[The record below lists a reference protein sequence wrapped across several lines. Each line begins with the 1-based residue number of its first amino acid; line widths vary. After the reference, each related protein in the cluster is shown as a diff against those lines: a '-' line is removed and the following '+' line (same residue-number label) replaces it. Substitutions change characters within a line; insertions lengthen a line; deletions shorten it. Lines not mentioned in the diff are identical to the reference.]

1 MSRTLSSRSS
11 VENLKTEAKRW
22 LRALRAND
30 RAARTRFRRAIPFP
44 SDQPTLRDVQFA
56 LAREYDAVGW
66 RELVAQVE
74 AGVPNE
80 LSRRA
85 TALRS
90 LLEAAASGDA
100 QRIDAVLDGHPDII
114 SERGLL
120 PGSSLRTALHFAVSG
135 AHEAAVERLLERG
148 ADPNVR
154 DEGDNALP
162 LHFAAE
168 KEHLPIIRLLVE
180 HGSELTGA
188 GDDHELEVIGWA
200 TCFGTAKPE
209 VVGYLLAHGAR
220 HNICSAVATGAIA
233 EIREIVRRVPAELER
248 RMDRANQHRHPLHLA
263 VMKQQR
269 ASLETLLELGA
280 DLETLDGAGL
290 TALDQAALNGN
301 ADLVRVLIEHGAAL
315 RPAAAVSLGRV
326 DVIDALLR
334 EDPDCL
340 RPGERWGTLIV
351 RAAERGS
358 GAVIDALIAHGA
370 SPNVEDSPDTSV
382 DGTYGY
388 TPLHAAAFH
397 GNMSAARAL
406 VSQGANLS
414 ARETRYFGTPIGWAT
429 YARHQEVVDLL
440 LESGRVDIFDAVE
453 HDRSDLV
460 RAAVETDPGALERPL
475 GDYLP
480 VEPPDW
486 LKASW
491 RPVTFA
497 KKHGKEAMVRLL
509 LELGATEEVRSDD
522 SPLGS

>member
-1 MSRTLSSRSS
+1 
-11 VENLKTEAKRW
+11 
-22 LRALRAND
+22 
-30 RAARTRFRRAIPFP
+30 
-44 SDQPTLRDVQFA
+44 
-56 LAREYDAVGW
+56 
-66 RELVAQVE
+66 
-74 AGVPNE
+74 
-80 LSRRA
+80 
-85 TALRS
+85 
-90 LLEAAASGDA
+90 
-100 QRIDAVLDGHPDII
+100 
-114 SERGLL
+114 
-120 PGSSLRTALHFAVSG
+120 
-135 AHEAAVERLLERG
+135 
-148 ADPNVR
+148 
-154 DEGDNALP
+154 
-162 LHFAAE
+162 
-168 KEHLPIIRLLVE
+168 
-180 HGSELTGA
+180 
-188 GDDHELEVIGWA
+188 
-200 TCFGTAKPE
+200 
-209 VVGYLLAHGAR
+209 
-220 HNICSAVATGAIA
+220 
-233 EIREIVRRVPAELER
+233 
-248 RMDRANQHRHPLHLA
+248 
-263 VMKQQR
+263 MKQQR

-388 TPLHAAAFH
+388 TPLHGAAFH
-397 GNMSAARAL
+397 GNVSAARAL
-406 VSQGANLS
+406 IGHGANVR

-429 YARHQEVVDLL
+429 YARHREVVDLL